1 MKRDITCQACGIN
14 LIIKQLFFLSL
25 LLNISLT
32 GCSTYGDK
40 VAPIPFPNEQDGSVN
55 IDGVELY
62 AEAYLERNAAKKAF
76 GFDIR
81 GAGLLPV
88 RFVIDNQS
96 QVDAHITRNQTFL
109 IDEQNQAWP
118 LLTYDQAYQRVNN
131 SVEMGEISKGTVK
144 PGTLMA
150 ATGALIGAAV
160 GVVSGGS
167 VGDAAGAG
175 AAAGVATGAVIGGSR
190 RYQNVGREIRQTL
203 ANQSFHNHLVYPG
216 ELAYGF
222 LFFPGDNEIDSVSR
236 IRLSFTIG
244 KSNLIVQMPLEEK
257 EY

>member
-1 MKRDITCQACGIN
+1 MYAMRYLPDRRFNIF
-14 LIIKQLFFLSL
+14 LIALLTFSL
-25 LLNISLT
+25 I

-40 VAPIPFPNEQDGSVN
+40 VAPIPFPSEQDGSIN

-62 AEAYLERNAAKKAF
+62 AEAYLDRKAAEKAF

-96 QVDAHITRNQTFL
+96 QVDAHITRDQTFL

-118 LLTYDQAYQRVNN
+118 LLTYDQAYRRVND
-131 SVEMGEISKGTVK
+131 SVEMGEIAKGAVK
-144 PGTLMA
+144 PGVLAA

-167 VGDAAGAG
+167 VGEAAGAG
-175 AAAGVATGAVIGGSR
+175 AAAGVATGAVIGGAR
-190 RYQNVGREIRQTL
+190 RYQHIGKEIRQNL
-203 ANQSFHNHLVYPG
+203 ASQSFSNRLVYPG

-222 LFFPGDNEIDSVSR
+222 LFFPGDKEIDSVSR
-236 IRLSFTIG
+236 IRLSFTVG
-244 KSNLIVQMPLEEK
+244 ESNLVVQMPLEEK
-257 EY
+257 DY